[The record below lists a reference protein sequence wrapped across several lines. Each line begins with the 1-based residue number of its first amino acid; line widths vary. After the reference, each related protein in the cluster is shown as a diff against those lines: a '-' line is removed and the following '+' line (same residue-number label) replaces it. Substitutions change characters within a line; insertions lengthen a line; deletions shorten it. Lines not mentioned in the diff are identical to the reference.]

1 MKFLILFLLCVD
13 LSASEYINTNN
24 INTEDFLNEMQKAY
38 HLKIHKTHKI
48 DVILTGQTIFDHR
61 NNLNNTYSCF
71 KLNFW

>member
-1 MKFLILFLLCVD
+1 MKFLILFLMCVN

-24 INTEDFLNEMQKAY
+24 INTEEFLNEMQKVY

-48 DVILTGQTIFDHR
+48 DFILTGQTIFDYR
-61 NNLNNTYSCF
+61 NNRNNTYSCF